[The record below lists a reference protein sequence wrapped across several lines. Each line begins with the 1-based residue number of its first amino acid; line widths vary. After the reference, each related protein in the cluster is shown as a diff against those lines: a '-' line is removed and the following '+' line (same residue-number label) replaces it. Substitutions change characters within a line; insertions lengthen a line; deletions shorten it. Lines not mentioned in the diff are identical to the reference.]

1 MPINSA
7 LTVREKP
14 SNPYSP
20 IGNFA
25 NRAGDWYRT
34 LRAGV
39 NDFAQRGDAWLTDQL
54 RPAVIAARDVI
65 SGTRFDD
72 ALNRLSAEGTGIQ
85 DLFSSGLVSGSG
97 TSSTYSS
104 VRPAVQSGQ
113 TVDYLNADLA
123 KHYGMDANAAY
134 SEALQNTAYQRAVAD
149 LKAAGLNPVLAAGQV
164 SPAGSF
170 AAGSTLSGGSGSG
183 ASGGRSSGMSGKY
196 ALSESLYN
204 LIGVAGS
211 VAGAVAGWRYGS
223 GPMRIL
229 QASTASMLGK
239 QLSQGLSQVLT
250 SLPDV
255 IK

>member
-1 MPINSA
+1 MSLNSA
-7 LTVREKP
+7 ATVRE
-14 SNPYSP
+14 SAHMPYSP
-20 IGNFA
+20 AGALWNDIRDGWNAWSGRINSYGDVVQKFDNAKHPIA
-25 NRAGDWYRT
+25 NMTADAITGVAKWQQNLYSKMFTGASNLADRVLTGAG
-34 LRAGV
+34 
-39 NDFAQRGDAWLTDQL
+39 Q
-54 RPAVIAARDVI
+54 
-65 SGTRFDD
+65 
-72 ALNRLSAEGTGIQ
+72 
-85 DLFSSGLVSGSG
+85 
-97 TSSTYSS
+97 SSTYSS
-104 VRPAVQSGQ
+104 VKPSYHSAPSI
-113 TVDYLNADLA
+113 DYLNADLA

-170 AAGSTLSGGSGSG
+170 AAGSTLSGGSGAG

-196 ALSESLYN
+196 ALSESAYN
-204 LIGVAGS
+204 LIGI
-211 VAGAVAGWRYGS
+211 AGAVAGAIAGWKYGK

-239 QLSQGLSQVLT
+239 QLSQSLSQIAT